1 MMKIIFKHSHL
12 CPISRAAKREMDAL
26 LENNEQ
32 AFEYEFVNVVENRE
46 RSNEIE
52 QKYGIPHQSP
62 QVIILDE
69 NDKVLWH
76 ESHRAINANTI
87 REAIN
92 I

>member
-1 MMKIIFKHSHL
+1 MKIIFKHSHL
-12 CPISRAAKREMDAL
+12 CPISRAAKREMDTF

-32 AFEYEFVNVVENRE
+32 TFEFELVNVNENRE

-52 QKYGIPHQSP
+52 QKYGIPHESP

-69 NDKVLWH
+69 NDNVIWH
-76 ESHRAINANTI
+76 ESHRAIKANTI

>member
-1 MMKIIFKHSHL
+1 MKIIFKHSHL

-32 AFEYEFVNVVENRE
+32 AFEFELVNVIENRQ

-52 QKYGIPHQSP
+52 QKYGIPHESP

-76 ESHRAINANTI
+76 ESHRSIKANTI
-87 REAIN
+87 REVIN

>member
-1 MMKIIFKHSHL
+1 MKIIFKHSHL
-12 CPISRAAKREMDAL
+12 CPFSGAAKREIAAF

-32 AFEYEFVNVVENRE
+32 TFEYELVNVIENRE
-46 RSNEIE
+46 RSDEIE
-52 QKYGIPHQSP
+52 QKYGIPHESP

-69 NDKVLWH
+69 NDNVIWH
-76 ESHRAINANTI
+76 ESHRGIKANAI